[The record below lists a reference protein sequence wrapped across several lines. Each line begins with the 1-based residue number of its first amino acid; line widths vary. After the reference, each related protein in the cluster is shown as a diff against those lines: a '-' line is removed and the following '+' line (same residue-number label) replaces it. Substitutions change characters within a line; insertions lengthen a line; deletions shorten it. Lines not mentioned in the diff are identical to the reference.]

1 MAYSVFFLFRC
12 VVIRVSDNSKGVTLV
27 ELLVVLVLVSIALS
41 IVMPSFG
48 KTYETWVLRSVSRKT
63 VVLFRFASDTARRHG
78 SDIAGY
84 YDDHRLVLLENGSV
98 LKAMDIPGSV
108 LVSPQK
114 PRGVIFLS
122 TGQIVSSQQFV
133 LEDNRGRKTSI
144 TFGPLPGQVGLK
156 EGSD

>member
-78 SDIAGY
+78 S
-84 YDDHRLVLLENGSV
+84 E
-98 LKAMDIPGSV
+98 
-108 LVSPQK
+108 
-114 PRGVIFLS
+114 
-122 TGQIVSSQQFV
+122 
-133 LEDNRGRKTSI
+133 
-144 TFGPLPGQVGLK
+144 
-156 EGSD
+156 